1 MLFLITGSSD
11 NTYTIAQGV
20 LMEKTINEVF
30 KNRAQKYK
38 NRLAVEK
45 KINGKWETMTW
56 SDYYDRARLVGIG
69 LYALGIKKGDMVAI
83 LSENRLEWVV
93 TDMGA
98 LGIGAVVV
106 PVYTTLVAEEVKYI
120 VENSGAKII
129 FVENNMQLDKILS
142 FVDEVK
148 FLEKI
153 IVFNKNDAKSSHPKV
168 TSFDGLIASGNVS
181 IEKPG
186 LFETLAANVTPE
198 DLATIVYTSGTTG
211 VPKGAMITHKNIM
224 AVISSLDSITPKF
237 AFDTDQTVP
246 LLPLSHVFERVAGH
260 FYGMYVGLTASYAE
274 SIDTFVVDVKEK
286 RPTVVLAVPRVCEKV
301 YQRILGQVEE
311 QPPWKQKMFHWG
323 YNVGLKISALREQKK
338 PIPPFLGLQYKIAY
352 NLIFKKLADALGG
365 RVRWMTASGAPTSR
379 DIILFFNASG
389 ITVIEGYGMTESCAP
404 ATMSN
409 LSDYKIGTVGKP
421 LPGVDVK
428 IADDGEILVKGD
440 NVFAGYWKMEK
451 ETKNTF
457 TDDGYLMSGDIGKF
471 DEDGFL
477 TITDRK
483 KDLIITSGGKNIAP
497 QKIEGIFKFDPLFA
511 QFIVVGERKKFLS
524 ALININLE
532 QAERLAAQ
540 KGIPFDKPEDLL
552 DNKAFLKIVDEH
564 VAEKNQK
571 LARYETIK
579 KYKIIPNEFS
589 QEGGEL
595 TPSLKMKRNVIY
607 SKYTSLIDTMYED

>member
-1 MLFLITGSSD
+1 
-11 NTYTIAQGV
+11 
-20 LMEKTINEVF
+20 MEKTITEVF
-30 KNRAQKYK
+30 KNRSQKYK
-38 NRLAVEK
+38 NRLAAEK
-45 KINGKWETMTW
+45 KKSGKWEKMTW
-56 SDYYDRARLVGIG
+56 SEYYDRARFLGIG
-69 LYALGIKKGDMVAI
+69 LYSLGIKKGDMVAI
-83 LSENRLEWVV
+83 LSENCLEWIV

-120 VENSGAKII
+120 VENSESKVI
-129 FVENNMQLDKILS
+129 FVENKMQLDKILS

-148 FLEKI
+148 SLEKI
-153 IVFNKNDAKSSHPKV
+153 VVFNNRDAKNSHPEV
-168 TSFDGLIASGNVS
+168 ISFEELLASGKDG
-181 IEKPG
+181 IEKPA
-186 LFETLAANVTPE
+186 LFETLAAEVAPE

-224 AVISSLDSITPKF
+224 AVIRSLDSIIPKF
-237 AFDTDQTVP
+237 AYDTDQTVP

-311 QPPWKQKMFHWG
+311 QPEWKQKMFHWG
-323 YNVGLKISALREQKK
+323 YNVGLEISALREKKK
-338 PIPPFLGLQYKIAY
+338 PIPLFLGLQYKLAY

-404 ATMSN
+404 ATMSS

-421 LPGVDVK
+421 LPGVDIK
-428 IADDGEILVKGD
+428 IAEDGEILVKGD

-451 ETKNTF
+451 ETKNAF

-477 TITDRK
+477 LITDRK
-483 KDLIITSGGKNIAP
+483 KDLIITSGGKNVAP

-532 QAERLAAQ
+532 QAQRLAAQ
-540 KGIPFDKPEDLL
+540 QGVAFDKPQDLL

-579 KYKIIPNEFS
+579 KYRIIRDEFS

-607 SKYTSLIDTMYED
+607 KKYDGLIDTMYEG

>member
-1 MLFLITGSSD
+1 
-11 NTYTIAQGV
+11 
-20 LMEKTINEVF
+20 MEKTINEVF
-30 KNRAQKYK
+30 KNRAEKYK
-38 NRLAVEK
+38 QRLAVEK
-45 KINGKWETMTW
+45 KLNGKWEKVTW
-56 SDYYDRARLVGIG
+56 KDYYDRARSVGLG
-69 LYALGIKKGDMVAI
+69 LYSLGIKKKDMVSI
-83 LSENRLEWVV
+83 LSENRLEWLF

-98 LGIGAVVV
+98 LGLGAVVV
-106 PVYTTLVAEEVKYI
+106 PIYTTLVAEEVKYI
-120 VENSGAKII
+120 VENSESKVL
-129 FVENNMQLDKILS
+129 FVENKMQLEKALS
-142 FVDEVK
+142 FIDDLES
-148 FLEKI
+148 LEKI
-153 IVFNKNDAKSSHPKV
+153 VVFNKKDAKNSHPAV
-168 TSFDGLIASGNVS
+168 ISFDELIAMGKEN
-181 IEKPG
+181 IEKPA
-186 LFETLAANVTPE
+186 LFETLAADVVPD

-224 AVISSLDSITPKF
+224 AVINSLDSITPKF
-237 AFDTDQTVP
+237 AYDTDQTVP

-286 RPTVVLAVPRVCEKV
+286 CPTVVLAVPRVCEKV

-311 QPPWKQKMFHWG
+311 QDEWKQKMFHWG
-323 YNVGLKISALREQKK
+323 YNVGLEISALREKKK
-338 PIPPFLGLQYKIAY
+338 PIPMVLGLKYKLAY

-379 DIILFFNASG
+379 DIVLFFNASG
-389 ITVIEGYGMTESCAP
+389 ITVIEGYGMTECCAP

-409 LSDYKIGTVGKP
+409 LADYKIGTVGKP
-421 LPGVDVK
+421 LPGIDIK

-451 ETKNTF
+451 ETKNSF
-457 TDDGYLMSGDIGKF
+457 TDDGYFMSGDIGRF

-532 QAERLAAQ
+532 QAERIARQQDIAFQ
-540 KGIPFDKPEDLL
+540 KPEELL
-552 DNKAFLKIVDEH
+552 DNKDFLKIIDAH
-564 VAEKNQK
+564 VAEKNKQ

-579 KYKIIPNEFS
+579 KYRIIRNEFS

-607 SKYTSLIDTMYED
+607 DKYADLIDTMYEDLKN

>member
-1 MLFLITGSSD
+1 
-11 NTYTIAQGV
+11 
-20 LMEKTINEVF
+20 METTINEVF
-30 KNRAQKYK
+30 KNRADKYK
-38 NRLAVEK
+38 ERLAVEK
-45 KINGKWETMTW
+45 KLNGRWEKVTW
-56 SDYYDRARLVGIG
+56 RDYYDQARSVGLG
-69 LYALGIKKGDMVAI
+69 LYSMGIKKGDMIAI
-83 LSENRLEWVV
+83 LSENRLEWVF

-120 VENSGAKII
+120 AENSGAKVL
-129 FVENNMQLDKILS
+129 FVENRMQLEKALS
-142 FVDEVK
+142 FVDEVDT
-148 FLEKI
+148 LEKI
-153 IVFNKNDAKSSHPKV
+153 IVFNNNDAKSSHPAV
-168 TSFDGLIASGNVS
+168 MSFDDLVAAGKEN
-181 IEKPG
+181 IEKPA
-186 LFETLAANVTPE
+186 LFETLATDVTPD

-224 AVISSLDSITPKF
+224 AVIRSLDSIEPKF
-237 AFDTDQTVP
+237 AYDTDQTVP

-311 QPPWKQKMFHWG
+311 QDAWKQKMFHWG
-323 YNVGLKISALREQKK
+323 YNIGLEISALREKKK
-338 PIPPFLGLQYKIAY
+338 PIPLVLGMKYKLAY
-352 NLIFKKLADALGG
+352 TLIFKKLADALGG

-409 LSDYKIGTVGKP
+409 LNDYKIGTVGKP
-421 LPGVDVK
+421 IPNVEVK
-428 IADDGEILVKGD
+428 IADDGEILIKGD

-451 ETKNTF
+451 ETKNAF
-457 TDDGYLMSGDIGKF
+457 TPDGYLMSGDIGQF

-477 TITDRK
+477 SITDRK

-524 ALININLE
+524 ALVNINLE

-540 KGIPFDKPEDLL
+540 QNIGFSKPEDLL
-552 DNKAFLKIVDEH
+552 DNKEFLKIIDTH
-564 VAEKNQK
+564 IAEKNQQ

-579 KYKIIPNEFS
+579 KYRIIRDEFS

-607 SKYTSLIDTMYED
+607 EKYSDLIDEMYEDLKN

>member
-1 MLFLITGSSD
+1 
-11 NTYTIAQGV
+11 
-20 LMEKTINEVF
+20 MENTINEVF
-30 KNRAQKYK
+30 KNRADKYK
-38 NRLAVEK
+38 ERLAVEK
-45 KINGKWETMTW
+45 KLNGRWEKVTW
-56 SDYYDRARLVGIG
+56 RDYYDQARSVGLG
-69 LYALGIKKGDMVAI
+69 LYSMGIKKGDMIAI
-83 LSENRLEWVV
+83 LSENRLEWVF

-120 VENSGAKII
+120 AENSGAKVL
-129 FVENNMQLDKILS
+129 FVENRMQLEKALS
-142 FVDEVK
+142 FVDEVDT
-148 FLEKI
+148 LEKI
-153 IVFNKNDAKSSHPKV
+153 IVFNNNDAKNSHSAV
-168 TSFDGLIASGNVS
+168 MSFDDLVAAGKEN
-181 IEKPG
+181 IEKPA
-186 LFETLAANVTPE
+186 LFETLATDVTPD

-224 AVISSLDSITPKF
+224 AVIRSLDSIEPKF
-237 AFDTDQTVP
+237 AYDTDQTVP

-311 QPPWKQKMFHWG
+311 QDAWKQKMFHWG
-323 YNVGLKISALREQKK
+323 YNIGLEISALREKKK
-338 PIPPFLGLQYKIAY
+338 PIPLVLGLKYKLAY
-352 NLIFKKLADALGG
+352 TLIFKKLADALGG

-409 LSDYKIGTVGKP
+409 LNDYKIGTVGKP
-421 LPGVDVK
+421 IPNVEVK
-428 IADDGEILVKGD
+428 IADDGEILIKGD

-451 ETKNTF
+451 ETKNAF
-457 TDDGYLMSGDIGKF
+457 TPDGYLMSGDIGQF

-477 TITDRK
+477 SITDRK

-524 ALININLE
+524 ALVNINLE

-540 KGIPFDKPEDLL
+540 QNIGFSKPEDLL
-552 DNKAFLKIVDEH
+552 DNKEFLKIIDTH
-564 VAEKNQK
+564 IAEKNQQ

-579 KYKIIPNEFS
+579 KYRIIRDEFS

-607 SKYTSLIDTMYED
+607 EKYSDLIDEMYEDLKN

>member
-1 MLFLITGSSD
+1 
-11 NTYTIAQGV
+11 
-20 LMEKTINEVF
+20 METTINEVF
-30 KNRAQKYK
+30 KNRADKYK
-38 NRLAVEK
+38 ERLAVEK
-45 KINGKWETMTW
+45 KLNGRWEKVTW
-56 SDYYDRARLVGIG
+56 RDYYDQARSVGLG
-69 LYALGIKKGDMVAI
+69 LYSMGIKKGDMIAI
-83 LSENRLEWVV
+83 LSENRLEWVF

-120 VENSGAKII
+120 AENSGAKVL
-129 FVENNMQLDKILS
+129 FVENRMQLEKALS
-142 FVDEVK
+142 FVDEVDT
-148 FLEKI
+148 LEKI
-153 IVFNKNDAKSSHPKV
+153 IVFNNNDAKSSHPAV
-168 TSFDGLIASGNVS
+168 MSFDDLVAAGKEN
-181 IEKPG
+181 IEKPT
-186 LFETLAANVTPE
+186 LFETLATDVTPD

-224 AVISSLDSITPKF
+224 AVIRSLDSIEPKF
-237 AFDTDQTVP
+237 AYDTDQTVP

-311 QPPWKQKMFHWG
+311 QDAWKQKMFHWG
-323 YNVGLKISALREQKK
+323 YNIGLEISALREKKK
-338 PIPPFLGLQYKIAY
+338 PIPSVLGLKYKLAY
-352 NLIFKKLADALGG
+352 TLIFKKLADALGG

-409 LSDYKIGTVGKP
+409 LNDYKIGTVGKP
-421 LPGVDVK
+421 IPNVEVK
-428 IADDGEILVKGD
+428 IADDGEILIKGD

-451 ETKNTF
+451 ETKNAF
-457 TDDGYLMSGDIGKF
+457 TPDGYLMSGDIGQF

-477 TITDRK
+477 SITDRK

-524 ALININLE
+524 ALVNINLE

-540 KGIPFDKPEDLL
+540 QNIGFSKPEDLL
-552 DNKAFLKIVDEH
+552 DNKEFLKIIDTH
-564 VAEKNQK
+564 IAEKNQQ

-579 KYKIIPNEFS
+579 KYRIIRDEFS

-607 SKYTSLIDTMYED
+607 EKYSDLIDEMYEDLKN

>member
-1 MLFLITGSSD
+1 
-11 NTYTIAQGV
+11 
-20 LMEKTINEVF
+20 METTINEVF
-30 KNRAQKYK
+30 KNRADKYK
-38 NRLAVEK
+38 ERLAVEK
-45 KINGKWETMTW
+45 KLNGRWEKVTW
-56 SDYYDRARLVGIG
+56 RDYYDQARSVGLG
-69 LYALGIKKGDMVAI
+69 LYSMGIKKGDMIAI
-83 LSENRLEWVV
+83 LSENRLEWVF

-120 VENSGAKII
+120 AENSGAKVL
-129 FVENNMQLDKILS
+129 FVENRMQLEKALS
-142 FVDEVK
+142 FVDEVDS
-148 FLEKI
+148 LEKI
-153 IVFNKNDAKSSHPKV
+153 IVFNNNDAKSSHPAV
-168 TSFDGLIASGNVS
+168 MSFDDLVAAGKEN
-181 IEKPG
+181 IEKPA
-186 LFETLAANVTPE
+186 LFETLATDVTPD

-224 AVISSLDSITPKF
+224 AVIRSLDSIEPKF
-237 AFDTDQTVP
+237 AYDTDQTVP

-311 QPPWKQKMFHWG
+311 QDAWKQKMFHWG
-323 YNVGLKISALREQKK
+323 YNIGLEISALREKKK
-338 PIPPFLGLQYKIAY
+338 PIPLVLGLKYKLAY

-409 LSDYKIGTVGKP
+409 LNDYKIGTVGKP
-421 LPGVDVK
+421 IPNVEVK
-428 IADDGEILVKGD
+428 IADDGEILIKGD

-451 ETKNTF
+451 ETKNAF
-457 TDDGYLMSGDIGKF
+457 TPDGYLMSGDIGQF

-477 TITDRK
+477 SITDRK

-524 ALININLE
+524 ALVNINLE

-540 KGIPFDKPEDLL
+540 QNIGFSKPEDLL
-552 DNKAFLKIVDEH
+552 DNKEFLKIIDTH
-564 VAEKNQK
+564 IAEKNQQ

-579 KYKIIPNEFS
+579 KYRIIRDEFS

-607 SKYTSLIDTMYED
+607 EKYSDLIDEMYEDLKN

>member
-1 MLFLITGSSD
+1 
-11 NTYTIAQGV
+11 
-20 LMEKTINEVF
+20 METTINEVF
-30 KNRAQKYK
+30 KNRADKYK
-38 NRLAVEK
+38 ERLAVEK
-45 KINGKWETMTW
+45 KLNGRWEKVTW
-56 SDYYDRARLVGIG
+56 RDYYDQARSVGLG
-69 LYALGIKKGDMVAI
+69 LYSMGIKKGDMIAI
-83 LSENRLEWVV
+83 LSENRLEWVF

-120 VENSGAKII
+120 AENSGAKVL
-129 FVENNMQLDKILS
+129 FVENRMQLEKALS
-142 FVDEVK
+142 FVDEVDT
-148 FLEKI
+148 LEKI
-153 IVFNKNDAKSSHPKV
+153 IVFNDNDAKSSHPAV
-168 TSFDGLIASGNVS
+168 MSFDDLVAAGKEN
-181 IEKPG
+181 IEKPA
-186 LFETLAANVTPE
+186 LFETLATDVTPD

-224 AVISSLDSITPKF
+224 AVIRSLDSIEPKF
-237 AFDTDQTVP
+237 AYDTDQTVP

-311 QPPWKQKMFHWG
+311 QDAWKQKMFHWG
-323 YNVGLKISALREQKK
+323 YNIGLEISALREKKK
-338 PIPPFLGLQYKIAY
+338 PIPLVLGLKYKLAY
-352 NLIFKKLADALGG
+352 TLIFKKLADALGG

-409 LSDYKIGTVGKP
+409 LNDYKIGTVGKP
-421 LPGVDVK
+421 IPNVEVK
-428 IADDGEILVKGD
+428 IADDGEILIKGD

-451 ETKNTF
+451 ETKNAF
-457 TDDGYLMSGDIGKF
+457 TPDGYLMSGDIGQF

-477 TITDRK
+477 SITDRK

-524 ALININLE
+524 ALVNINLE

-540 KGIPFDKPEDLL
+540 QNIGFSKPEDLL
-552 DNKAFLKIVDEH
+552 DNKEFLKIIDTH
-564 VAEKNQK
+564 IAEKNQQ

-579 KYKIIPNEFS
+579 KYRIIRDEFS

-607 SKYTSLIDTMYED
+607 EKYSDLIDEMYEDLKN

>member
-1 MLFLITGSSD
+1 
-11 NTYTIAQGV
+11 
-20 LMEKTINEVF
+20 METTINEVF
-30 KNRAQKYK
+30 KNRADKYK
-38 NRLAVEK
+38 ERLAVEK
-45 KINGKWETMTW
+45 KLNGRWEKVTW
-56 SDYYDRARLVGIG
+56 RDYYDQARSVGLG
-69 LYALGIKKGDMVAI
+69 LYSMGIKKGDMIAI
-83 LSENRLEWVV
+83 LSENRLEWVF

-120 VENSGAKII
+120 AENSGAKVL
-129 FVENNMQLDKILS
+129 FVENRMQLEKALS
-142 FVDEVK
+142 FVDEVDT
-148 FLEKI
+148 LEKI
-153 IVFNKNDAKSSHPKV
+153 IVFNNNDAKSSHPAV
-168 TSFDGLIASGNVS
+168 MSFDDLVAAGKEN
-181 IEKPG
+181 IEKPA
-186 LFETLAANVTPE
+186 LFETLATDVTPD

-224 AVISSLDSITPKF
+224 AVIRSLDSIEPKF
-237 AFDTDQTVP
+237 AYDTDQTVP

-311 QPPWKQKMFHWG
+311 QDAWKQKMFHWG
-323 YNVGLKISALREQKK
+323 YNIGLEISALREKKK
-338 PIPPFLGLQYKIAY
+338 PIPLVLGLKYKLAY

-409 LSDYKIGTVGKP
+409 LNDYKIGTVGKP
-421 LPGVDVK
+421 IPNVEVK
-428 IADDGEILVKGD
+428 IADDGEILIKGD

-451 ETKNTF
+451 ETKNAF
-457 TDDGYLMSGDIGKF
+457 TPDGYLMSGDIGQF

-477 TITDRK
+477 SITDRK

-524 ALININLE
+524 ALVNINLE

-540 KGIPFDKPEDLL
+540 QNIGFSKPEDLL
-552 DNKAFLKIVDEH
+552 DNKEFLKIIDTH
-564 VAEKNQK
+564 IAEKNQQ

-579 KYKIIPNEFS
+579 KYRIIRDEFS

-607 SKYTSLIDTMYED
+607 EKYSDLIDEMYEDLKN

>member
-1 MLFLITGSSD
+1 
-11 NTYTIAQGV
+11 
-20 LMEKTINEVF
+20 MERTINEVF

-38 NRLAVEK
+38 QRLAVEK
-45 KINGKWETMTW
+45 KLNKKWEKVTW
-56 SDYYDRARLVGIG
+56 GAYYDRARSVGLG
-69 LYALGIKKGDMVAI
+69 LYSLGIKKGNMVAI
-83 LSENRLEWVV
+83 LSENRLEWVY
-93 TDMGA
+93 TDMGT
-98 LGIGAVVV
+98 LGLGAVVV
-106 PVYTTLVAEEVKYI
+106 PIYTTLVAEEIKFI
-120 VENSGAKII
+120 VENSESKVL
-129 FVENNMQLDKILS
+129 FVENKMQLEKALS
-142 FVDEVK
+142 FIDEVES
-148 FLEKI
+148 LEKI
-153 IVFNKNDAKSSHPKV
+153 VVFNKNDAKNPHPAV
-168 TSFDGLIASGNVS
+168 MSFDELIAAGKEN
-181 IEKPG
+181 IEKPA
-186 LFETLAANVTPE
+186 LFETIAAEVRPD

-224 AVISSLDSITPKF
+224 AVINSLDSITPKF
-237 AFDTDQTVP
+237 AYDTDQTVP

-286 RPTVVLAVPRVCEKV
+286 CPTVVLAVPRVCEKV

-311 QPPWKQKMFHWG
+311 QDEWKQKMFHWG
-323 YNVGLKISALREQKK
+323 YKVGLEISELREKKK
-338 PIPPFLGLQYKIAY
+338 PIPLVLGLKYKLAY

-379 DIILFFNASG
+379 DIVLFFNASG
-389 ITVIEGYGMTESCAP
+389 ITVIEGYGMTECCAP

-409 LSDYKIGTVGKP
+409 LADYKIGTVGKP
-421 LPGVDVK
+421 LPGIDIK

-451 ETKNTF
+451 ETKNAF
-457 TDDGYLMSGDIGKF
+457 TDDGYFMSGDIGKF

-477 TITDRK
+477 LITDRK

-532 QAERLAAQ
+532 QAERLARHQ
-540 KGIPFDKPEDLL
+540 NISFSKPEDLL
-552 DNKAFLKIVDEH
+552 DNKDFLKIVDEH
-564 VAEKNQK
+564 VAEKNKQ

-579 KYKIIPNEFS
+579 KYRIISNEFS
-589 QEGGEL
+589 QAGGEL

-607 SKYTSLIDTMYED
+607 GKYTDLIDTMYEDLKN

>member
-1 MLFLITGSSD
+1 
-11 NTYTIAQGV
+11 
-20 LMEKTINEVF
+20 MEKTINEVF
-30 KNRAQKYK
+30 KNRAEKFK

-45 KINGKWETMTW
+45 KLNGKWEKMTW
-56 SDYYDRARLVGIG
+56 SEYYDRARFLGIG

-98 LGIGAVVV
+98 LGIGAVVA

-120 VENSGAKII
+120 IENSEAKVI
-129 FVENNMQLDKILS
+129 FVENKIQLEKVLS

-153 IVFNKNDAKSSHPKV
+153 VVFNKKDAKNDHPLV
-168 TSFDGLIASGNVS
+168 TSFDELIASGKVS

-186 LFETLAANVTPE
+186 LFETLAAKVAPE

-224 AVISSLDSITPKF
+224 AVIKSLDSITPKF

-301 YQRILGQVEE
+301 YQRILGQVQE
-311 QPPWKQKMFHWG
+311 QPEWKQKMFHWG
-323 YNVGLKISALREQKK
+323 YNVGLEISALREKKK
-338 PIPPFLGLQYKIAY
+338 PIPLFLGLQYKLAY

-409 LSDYKIGTVGKP
+409 LADYKIGTVGKP
-421 LPGVDVK
+421 LPGVEVK
-428 IADDGEILVKGD
+428 IADDGEILVRGD

-451 ETKNTF
+451 ETRNTF

-477 TITDRK
+477 LITDRK
-483 KDLIITSGGKNIAP
+483 KDLIITSGGKNVAP

-532 QAERLAAQ
+532 QAERIAKQ
-540 KGIPFDKPEDLL
+540 KGIAFDKPHDLL
-552 DNKAFLKIVDEH
+552 DNKEFLKIVDEH

-579 KYKIIPNEFS
+579 KYQIIRGEFS

-607 SKYTSLIDTMYED
+607 GKYADLIDLMYED